1 MRIGNPPH
9 PPRLWDWPSH
19 IPAYELTHFAT
30 ASLLLHGA
38 AQTVQ
43 HNVHHGAPCDR
54 SIALMRYLLII
65 IFNSNTCF
73 QVYCW
78 SCSDQHNW
86 GMGRI
91 APCRR
96 PVTWGRITAISSRR
110 TRRERLQ
117 GAALAGLSPE
127 RCPHTALGACAATAR
142 NPNKN
147 KFNYGMDPG
156 APSPG

>member
-1 MRIGNPPH
+1 MGHAPH
-9 PPRLWDWPSH
+9 TPIMLVGTRPTINLKTCVRVKNYSKDRTSFCFMEH
-19 IPAYELTHFAT
+19 RET
-30 ASLLLHGA
+30 A
-38 AQTVQ
+38 
-43 HNVHHGAPCDR
+43 R
-54 SIALMRYLLII
+54 SAHRYLLII
-65 IFNSNTCF
+65 ISNANSCF
-73 QVYCW
+73 YAYCW
-78 SCSDQHNW
+78 SRSDQHNR
-86 GMGRI
+86 GMGHI